1 MFAPNFGVHKRPR
14 LDAIHGS
21 EKRLLHPHK
30 KICLGGGRVSGL
42 SRQSLISGLLPRVE
56 IVESALSVVLGDP
69 PSAKERHLPPSFTST
84 GNSTQAPPSSVVRQ
98 PSRWQERLPVEQ
110 EVRRYS
116 EYHAELEAAAARW
129 AASLPET
136 PEEMIAPNTGVQPAA
151 AHEVLAPTTGAQ
163 PAAGQEV
170 VAPTSVAQPAA
181 AQEVVAQASVA
192 QAVSPP
198 ASQPIQ
204 ASSTTQTVYS
214 MLQSFAYD
222 DTRSGYND
230 DSDYPL

>member
-1 MFAPNFGVHKRPR
+1 M
-14 LDAIHGS
+14 
-21 EKRLLHPHK
+21 
-30 KICLGGGRVSGL
+30 GGGRVSGL
-42 SRQSLISGLLPRVE
+42 SRQSLISGLLPRIE
-56 IVESALSVVLGDP
+56 IVESTLNVIEGDTP
-69 PSAKERHLPPSFTST
+69 AAKERHLPPSFTSS
-84 GNSTQAPPSSVVRQ
+84 GNTAPPPPSSVVRQ
-98 PSRWQERLPVEQ
+98 PSRWQETLPVGQ
-110 EVRRYS
+110 ELRRYS
-116 EYHAELEAAAARW
+116 EYLAELEAAAARW
-129 AASLPET
+129 AASFPET
-136 PEEMIAPNTGVQPAA
+136 PEEMIAATP
-151 AHEVLAPTTGAQ
+151 GAE

-170 VAPTSVAQPAA
+170 VAPTPGAQPAA
-181 AQEVVAQASVA
+181 GQDVVAQASVA